1 MKLIFTLVAAS
12 VLSTL
17 TMDIAGGF
25 LRSAGMTAGV
35 PAGLTGKWVE
45 SSINGTVFL
54 DDIRTSPG
62 EPTSLQRFL
71 FYHYII
77 GMLLTCTLYVITTML
92 KTNSIPWWLPMSY
105 GLTTTVLPLF
115 LMFPAMGFG
124 PLGLKGPPEYLLFQ
138 TAILNHLGFGFGLTI
153 SFRWILKL

>member
-1 MKLIFTLVAAS
+1 MKLVFTLVAAS

-17 TMDIAGGF
+17 TMDIAGGV
-25 LRSAGMTAGV
+25 LRSTGMTAGV
-35 PAGLTGKWVE
+35 PAGLTGKWIE

-62 EPTSLQRFL
+62 APAPLQRFL
-71 FYHYII
+71 LYHYII
-77 GMLLTCTLYVITTML
+77 GMLLTCTLYAIATML
-92 KTNSIPWWLPMSY
+92 KAGSLPWWLPMSY
-105 GLTTTVLPLF
+105 GLTTTLLPLF

-124 PLGLKGPPEYLLFQ
+124 LLGSKGPPEYLLLR

>member
-1 MKLIFTLVAAS
+1 MKLVFTLVAVS

-25 LRSAGMTAGV
+25 LRSTGMTAGV
-35 PAGLTGKWVE
+35 PSGLVGKWIE

-77 GMLLTCTLYVITTML
+77 GMLLTCTLYAIARML
-92 KTNSIPWWLPMSY
+92 KTSS
-105 GLTTTVLPLF
+105 
-115 LMFPAMGFG
+115 FP
-124 PLGLKGPPEYLLFQ
+124 
-138 TAILNHLGFGFGLTI
+138 
-153 SFRWILKL
+153 

>member
-1 MKLIFTLVAAS
+1 MKLVFTLVAAS

-17 TMDIAGGF
+17 TMDIAGGL

-35 PAGLTGKWVE
+35 PAGLVGKWIE

-62 EPTSLQRFL
+62 EPAPVHRFL

-77 GMLLTCTLYVITTML
+77 GMLLTCTLYAIATML
-92 KTNSIPWWLPMSY
+92 KAGSVPWWLPVSY
-105 GLTTTVLPLF
+105 GIITTVLPLL

-124 PLGLKGPPEYLLFQ
+124 LLGSKGPPEYLLLK